1 MEGKIKI
8 DKSRFGNLSVVS
20 FLKMELCKRVNAEW
34 YLDCVLYNCD
44 LICRF
49 NLFVEKRVKKILN
62 GWNYIIS
69 IKMYVLKVS
78 MHKSIC
84 YYRVIK
90 RYDIENLKS
99 LNSEQK
105 FRKKIS
111 LSIK

>member
-1 MEGKIKI
+1 MQNGIWI
-8 DKSRFGNLSVVS
+8 VYYTIV
-20 FLKMELCKRVNAEW
+20 
-34 YLDCVLYNCD
+34 
-44 LICRF
+44 ICRF
-49 NLFVEKRVKKILN
+49 NFFVEKRVKKILN

-69 IKMYVLKVS
+69 IKMYVS

>member
-1 MEGKIKI
+1 MQNDIWI
-8 DKSRFGNLSVVS
+8 VYYTI
-20 FLKMELCKRVNAEW
+20 M
-34 YLDCVLYNCD
+34 
-44 LICRF
+44 ICRF
-49 NLFVEKRVKKILN
+49 NFFVEKRVKKILN

-105 FRKKIS
+105 FRKKN
-111 LSIK
+111 LSINQIDSKS

>member
-1 MEGKIKI
+1 M
-8 DKSRFGNLSVVS
+8 
-20 FLKMELCKRVNAEW
+20 
-34 YLDCVLYNCD
+34 DCALYNCD

-49 NLFVEKRVKKILN
+49 NFFVEKRVKKILN

-90 RYDIENLKS
+90 RYDIKNLKS

-105 FRKKIS
+105 FRKKN
-111 LSIK
+111 LSINQIDSKN